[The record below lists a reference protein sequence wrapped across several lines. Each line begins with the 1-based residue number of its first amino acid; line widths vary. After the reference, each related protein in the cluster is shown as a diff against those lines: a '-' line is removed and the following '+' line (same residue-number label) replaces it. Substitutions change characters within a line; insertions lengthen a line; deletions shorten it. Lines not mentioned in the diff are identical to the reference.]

1 MTKRLSELS
10 WSVLPAT
17 FSAGRVWLLLATV
30 VFGRTSPRCVLVGG
44 LFTAV
49 VFGGLFTAVV
59 FGGLCAVLPLEH
71 AAHKSAATATPT
83 MGLKAAGRRR
93 A

>member
-10 WSVLPAT
+10 RSVLPAT
-17 FSAGRVWLLLATV
+17 FSAGRVCLLLATV
-30 VFGRTSPRCVLVGG
+30 VFGRTSPRCVFV
-44 LFTAV
+44 
-49 VFGGLFTAVV
+49 GGLFTAVV

-83 MGLKAAGRRR
+83 MGLKAVGRRR